1 MLYVSFGNF
10 FVLSEKFKA
19 IFSFHQYTK
28 QLLQSSFSYNN
39 CTHVTFLKSRAY
51 VKNQS
56 GTTKKCAHYHKIC
69 SYLTVPYAYC
79 NVLSPVS
86 LKTQYDNGSGFISTF
101 FISFWRL
108 WTDNAIVLK
117 NSWMNT
123 YVACCPSCEK
133 TNIYLPQVPHK
144 ATGKRVFET
153 RFLYIKE
160 KKKQ

>member
-1 MLYVSFGNF
+1 MLDLVISLSFLRK
-10 FVLSEKFKA
+10 VKL
-19 IFSFHQYTK
+19 H
-28 QLLQSSFSYNN
+28 LLFNSAQNSFSKAHSAI
-39 CTHVTFLKSRAY
+39 TIAPMLLSSKIELMWKT
-51 VKNQS
+51 QS
-56 GTTKKCAHYHKIC
+56 GTMKKCTHYHKIC

-79 NVLSPVS
+79 NVLSSMS
-86 LKTQYDNGSGFISTF
+86 LKAQYDNGSGFISLF

-108 WTDNAIVLK
+108 WTDNAIVLQ

-133 TNIYLPQVPHK
+133 INIYLPQVPHK
-144 ATGKRVFET
+144 ATRKRVFET